1 MLFRQFHCYLFLSL
15 IAFLTSV
22 LFSCTASS
30 PNFTGTI
37 TVGIVSYETGNQSIN
52 DYQNFKEY
60 LAEQTGTFVELEPSF
75 SELQALEQIKRQ
87 AWSVVFAPPGLAA
100 IATQEQQ
107 YTPLFPIDTIN
118 DNAVIIVKENSSI
131 RILMDLNNKII
142 GLGQPGSLTG
152 YYLPLYDLYGLTLAE
167 IKFSP
172 TPKTLLTQL
181 AESKIDAAALSENQ
195 FLEYGQQFPSIKFR
209 ILHKS
214 RPIPP
219 GSLLVSPTLNPQQQQ
234 KIQIILQQAP
244 PNIIQQVGYIPR
256 AKVPNYQQ
264 LIEFI
269 EKVRPLEGK
278 LQEKPVSLTSD

>member
-1 MLFRQFHCYLFLSL
+1 MLFNLFYRYFSFTLL
-15 IAFLTSV
+15 AFLMSI
-22 LFSCTASS
+22 LLSCTTSS
-30 PNFTGTI
+30 PNFSGTI

-52 DYQNFKEY
+52 DYQKFKEF

-87 AWSVVFAPPGLAA
+87 AWSIVFAPPGLAA

-118 DNAVIIVKENSSI
+118 DNAVIIVRENSSI
-131 RILMDLNNKII
+131 RTLKDLNNKIV

-167 IKFSP
+167 IQFSP
-172 TPKTLLTQL
+172 TPKTLLNQL
-181 AESKIDAAALSENQ
+181 AESKIDAVALSENQ
-195 FLEYGQQFPSIKFR
+195 FLEYRQQFSSTKFR

-219 GSLLVSPTLNPQQQQ
+219 GSLLVSPTLSPQQQQ
-234 KIQIILQQAP
+234 KIQTILQQAP

-256 AKVPNYQQ
+256 ATVPSYQQ

-269 EKVRPLEGK
+269 KKVRPLEGK
-278 LQEKPVSLTSD
+278 LQEKPVSLTVE